1 MKKNYI
7 LIFIMLK
14 LTVGMY
20 QNLVNCVKNKVIS
33 KDIFF
38 MHVDWFKYI
47 IGKFVINKLNIWYD
61 GDKVVNSQIIFISAY
76 QYHIRGRAKEKVI
89 DSSSA
94 SNNQ

>member
-38 MHVDWFKYI
+38 MHVD
-47 IGKFVINKLNIWYD
+47 
-61 GDKVVNSQIIFISAY
+61 
-76 QYHIRGRAKEKVI
+76 
-89 DSSSA
+89 
-94 SNNQ
+94 